1 MGFAFWQGNSV
12 FWEAWLVVSE
22 TFKFSFFF
30 FLFAINLLLTEFTH
44 SSAFE
49 WEDIKIQL
57 VHGFLSLKVC
67 TVPGILKRD
76 FYGKHSAMWGIF
88 YRDSDGK
95 VEQGE
100 KMNWHTSHNSD
111 LSIFPSGRRWWTETA
126 GLGQVLDWLIMEL
139 TKGKCQT
146 SLRQSFLYLQGQENT
161 TCCPTRLSVRIS
173 WHAAP
178 SQVQSR
184 PCEVA
189 GKSIL
194 LCDMVT

>member
-1 MGFAFWQGNSV
+1 MRRYKNSTC
-12 FWEAWLVVSE
+12 AWLSII
-22 TFKFSFFF
+22 KS
-30 FLFAINLLLTEFTH
+30 LHGAWNLKKGLLWK
-44 SSAFE
+44 AFCHVR
-49 WEDIKIQL
+49 DILQRQWWKSWAR
-57 VHGFLSLKVC
+57 G
-67 TVPGILKRD
+67 
-76 FYGKHSAMWGIF
+76 
-88 YRDSDGK
+88 
-95 VEQGE
+95 